1 MQHIKI
7 KVKVQHYQKIR
18 KINDL
23 IKTFITI
30 TSVMH
35 APYSSF
41 SFFFLFPPNTKKG
54 VGDIDLEVKSCNYK

>member
-35 APYSSF
+35 APYS
-41 SFFFLFPPNTKKG
+41 FFFFFFFDLIQKKG
-54 VGDIDLEVKSCNYK
+54 VGDMNPQVKSYNYK